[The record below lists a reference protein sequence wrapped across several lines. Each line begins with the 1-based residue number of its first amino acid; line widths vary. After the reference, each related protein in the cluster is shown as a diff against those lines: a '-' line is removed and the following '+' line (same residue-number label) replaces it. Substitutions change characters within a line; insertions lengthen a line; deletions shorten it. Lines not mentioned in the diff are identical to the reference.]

1 MSWNSKPFQLSA
13 LSFSGA
19 GNNCFESIAH
29 LDESKVSNHTDA
41 ARTEIPAVN
50 FQNIFSWRVK

>member
-1 MSWNSKPFQLSA
+1 MSWNSKPLRLSA
-13 LSFSGA
+13 LPFSGA

-29 LDESKVSNHTDA
+29 LEESDVSNHSDA

-50 FQNIFSWRVK
+50 FKNVFSWRVK